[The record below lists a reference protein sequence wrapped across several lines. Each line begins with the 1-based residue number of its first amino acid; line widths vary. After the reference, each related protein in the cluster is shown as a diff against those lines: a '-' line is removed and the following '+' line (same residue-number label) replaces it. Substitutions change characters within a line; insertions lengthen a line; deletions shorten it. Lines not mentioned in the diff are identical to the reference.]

1 MYDVVKNCYLKGMID
16 VETGLT
22 NAVKFGW
29 ITEEQKQEI
38 INSKGLEG

>member
-1 MYDVVKNCYLKGMID
+1 MYDLVKKLYLEGKID
-16 VETGLT
+16 EATGLA

-38 INSKGLEG
+38 IASKVTQ